1 MQKTLTIITSI
12 IMVIFMIPLEA
23 QSGDKVLDS
32 VAYNQLFKH
41 YADLYQSFNRKDE
54 FYEAS
59 AKLQD
64 YYRQINDIEQ
74 YYKIRLNEV
83 MYETNRN
90 SPYQAIKKA
99 NKMMEDMRSESARY
113 YNMVYTALGVIFKS
127 RGNYRMSDNYF
138 REALKNVSSN
148 DTSGLLDVY
157 KRLAYLKM
165 YNEPNE
171 ARTWNERYA
180 ELIHGDPYQ
189 TQVYLTIKAVIDLSS
204 NDKEEFEKVY
214 REFKEVHRE
223 HIKDPGF
230 GMSIMEIINAAMK
243 GNYEE
248 AIRLTNRSTELSELE
263 KLEVK
268 KDIYL
273 LDNNYRKALMTSEE
287 KNGIID
293 SLNSNML
300 FDNINEINAELN
312 LYKMKQAAAKK
323 MERMAIVII
332 VLSFLI
338 IIVLVA
344 WIFRHRKMRRHL
356 LEKNEQLKTA
366 LEMAEESDRM
376 KTEFVRQISHE
387 IRTPLNAINGFNEI
401 LNESNIQVSDE
412 ERRDLVERI
421 KENISAIT
429 TIIDE
434 LLNLSQQ
441 ESGEYYAKNDIVF
454 CNKVFSNILY
464 SNRDKISPFIELVY
478 TTDVMN
484 RFTIR
489 SNEKAITK
497 IIDHL
502 IQNAIKFTLKGSIVL
517 HCCLSDDQQLVKV
530 SVSDT
535 GRGIDNHMRDKI
547 FEQFF
552 KIDHFKQGMGL
563 GLTVSKKIAQKLGG
577 DLELDESYTDGSRFV
592 LTLPVS

>member
-1 MQKTLTIITSI
+1 
-12 IMVIFMIPLEA
+12 MIPLEA

-41 YADLYQSFNRKDE
+41 YADLYHSFNRKDE

-64 YYRQINDIEQ
+64 YYRKINDIEQ

-99 NKMMEDMRSESARY
+99 NKMMEDMRSESAKY

-268 KDIYL
+268 MDIYL

-441 ESGEYYAKNDIVF
+441 ESGEYYTKNDIVF

-517 HCCLSDDQQLVKV
+517 HCCLSDDQQSVKV